1 MTSINTNVNAL
12 FAQSSLTTNQVAQ
25 STAMQQLSTG
35 LRINSSKDDAAGLAI
50 ATRMNS
56 NVRGLAVAIRNANDG
71 ISMAQTAESS
81 LGSVVNMLQ
90 RMRELAVQSV
100 NGTLTSQNRSNMQ
113 IEVGQLVSEINNVSK
128 TANFNGIKLFDGS
141 AATVVLQT
149 NTAVNDIVKMGISRM
164 DASTLGV
171 GTVPSIQG
179 QGLRISG
186 ANASTGVSAGDI
198 GTINGS
204 KDKTFAVGDMVIN
217 GIMIGASIAATDT
230 ISPQNA
236 DAAASGIS
244 KVAAINAKTDLTGV
258 RATVQ
263 ATQVSGVKMTAG
275 SAGNSATITIN
286 GVTTSKVVLTGNTAA
301 DRAAT
306 LQAINGITAAT
317 GVHAVDTETDVG
329 GVQLIADDGRNVYA
343 YLSNQ
348 SPSATS
354 GSTIKPSAKN
364 FGIDAGDSIT
374 DQSVFTSG
382 FSLQSVTESPIT
394 ITTTAS
400 GDLTKS
406 GLVSGTYAINH
417 ATVSTNVP
425 SAVSASGG
433 TATSLATGDMV
444 INGSK
449 IPAALSSTDTLSMAA
464 VDIPNSSSAIS
475 LAAAINTMTSQTG
488 VSAVANPNVIQ
499 GIGYSAGAFS
509 GSVTINGSTVLI
521 TSAAT
526 STLDSI
532 VDTINTI
539 TNTTGVVASNN
550 GLGLTLTASDGRNIS
565 ISYSPSLGTISN
577 IGLANSVI
585 SSAQGQDLSKI
596 GQSTTLTPPS
606 TVFPQAAVFTAS
618 VRLVS
623 DKVFTVQAGANADAV
638 SHLQSLGI
646 KEGLY
651 GGNNNGVKVST
662 MDISSVYGANR
673 AIEAVDSALAQISD
687 MRSNLGAIQN
697 RLVSAIENLTSSQTN
712 MQQSVS
718 RIQDTDYS
726 TATTAMSRAQII
738 NQAATAMLAQAN
750 QQSQLVLQ
758 LLK

>member
-12 FAQSSLTTNQVAQ
+12 FAQSSLSSNQVAQ

-56 NVRGLAVAIRNANDG
+56 NVKGLAVAIRNANDG

-90 RMRELAVQSV
+90 RMRELAVQAV
-100 NGTLTSQNRSNMQ
+100 NGTLTSQNRANMQ

-186 ANASTGVSAGDI
+186 ANGSTGVAAGVI
-198 GTINGS
+198 GDVNNVNN
-204 KDKTFAVGDMVIN
+204 KTFAVGDMVIN

-263 ATQVSGVKMTAG
+263 ATQASGVKMTAAT
-275 SAGNSATITIN
+275 AGNSATITIN
-286 GVTTSKVVLTGNTAA
+286 GVTTSLVTLTGNTAA

-306 LQAINGITAAT
+306 AAAINGISQAT
-317 GVHAVDTETDVG
+317 GVRAVDTETDVG
-329 GVQLIADDGRNVYA
+329 GVQMIADDGRNIYA
-343 YLSNQ
+343 YLGNFTGTVTPTAQ
-348 SPSATS
+348 
-354 GSTIKPSAKN
+354 N
-364 FGIDAGDSIT
+364 FGLDAGDSIT

-406 GLVSGTYAINH
+406 GLVAGTYAINH

-425 SAVSASGG
+425 KVVTAVGG
-433 TATSLATGDMV
+433 TAVSLATGDLM
-444 INGSK
+444 INGAK
-449 IPAALSSTDTLSMAA
+449 IPAALSASDTLSMAA
-464 VDIPNSSSAIS
+464 GTVPTSSSAIS
-475 LAAAINTMTSQTG
+475 LAAAINSMTTQTG
-488 VSAVANPNVIQ
+488 VSAIANPNVLQ
-499 GIGYSAGAFS
+499 GTGYTPGPGVFS
-509 GSVTINGSTVLI
+509 GAIVINGTSVTIT
-521 TSAAT
+521 TAT
-526 STLDSI
+526 ASTLDSI
-532 VDTINTI
+532 VDKINTI

-550 GLGLTLTASDGRNIS
+550 GVGLTLTASDGRNIS
-565 ISYSPSLGTISN
+565 ISYSPSIGTIASL
-577 IGLANSVI
+577 GLANSVI

-596 GQSTTLTPPS
+596 GVSTTLS
-606 TVFPQAAVFTAS
+606 AGATVYQEAAVFTAS

-638 SHLQSLGI
+638 THLQSLGL

-662 MDISSVYGANR
+662 MNISSVYGANR

>member
-12 FAQSSLTTNQVAQ
+12 FAQSSLSSNQVAQ

-56 NVRGLAVAIRNANDG
+56 NVKGLAVAIRNANDG

-90 RMRELAVQSV
+90 RMRELAVQAV
-100 NGTLTSQNRSNMQ
+100 NGTLTSQNRANMQ

-186 ANASTGVSAGDI
+186 ANGSTGVAAGVI
-198 GTINGS
+198 GDVNNVNN
-204 KDKTFAVGDMVIN
+204 KTFAVGDMVIN

-263 ATQVSGVKMTAG
+263 ATQASGVKMTAA

-286 GVTTSKVVLTGNTAA
+286 GVTTSMVTLTGNTAA

-306 LQAINGITAAT
+306 AAAINGISQAT
-317 GVHAVDTETDVG
+317 GVRAVDTETDVG
-329 GVQLIADDGRNVYA
+329 GVQMIADDGRNIYA
-343 YLSNQ
+343 YLGNFTGTVTPTAQ
-348 SPSATS
+348 
-354 GSTIKPSAKN
+354 N
-364 FGIDAGDSIT
+364 FGLDAGDSIT

-406 GLVSGTYAINH
+406 GLVAGTYAINH

-425 SAVSASGG
+425 KVVTAVGG
-433 TATSLATGDMV
+433 TAVSLATGDLM
-444 INGSK
+444 INGAK
-449 IPAALSSTDTLSMAA
+449 IPAALSASDTLSMAA
-464 VDIPNSSSAIS
+464 GTVPTSSSAIS
-475 LAAAINTMTSQTG
+475 LAAAINSMTTQTG
-488 VSAVANPNVIQ
+488 VSAIANPNVLQ
-499 GIGYSAGAFS
+499 GTGYTPGPGVFS
-509 GSVTINGSTVLI
+509 GAIVINGTSVTIT
-521 TSAAT
+521 TAT
-526 STLDSI
+526 ASTLDSI
-532 VDTINTI
+532 VDKINTI

-550 GLGLTLTASDGRNIS
+550 GVGLTLTASDGRNIS
-565 ISYSPSLGTISN
+565 ISYSPSIGTIASL
-577 IGLANSVI
+577 GLANSVI

-596 GQSTTLTPPS
+596 GVSGTLS
-606 TVFPQAAVFTAS
+606 AGATVYPEAAVFTAS

-638 SHLQSLGI
+638 THLQSLGL

-662 MDISSVYGANR
+662 MNISSVYGANR